1 MDPQAIQLI
10 KARVGIVD
18 MVRRFVDLRPAAGR
32 WMGVCP
38 FHQETKPSFSVNE
51 QEGFF
56 YCFGCQASG
65 DVIDFYRRMHGLEFG
80 EAIEQLAAEAG
91 VELRRGPVD
100 KKAVEASQ
108 RKKQLLEMHEL
119 AQTWFRRNL
128 SLSVGA
134 QAREYLTR
142 RGLAPEI
149 VQAFG
154 LGCSPEDWHG
164 LENFLRSKG
173 VAPERAVEAGLLVRS
188 DKGNVYDR
196 FRGRLIFPIQNLS
209 GRVIAF
215 GGRILKT
222 GDEAKYINSSDSP
235 IFKKGEH
242 LYGLPQA
249 RQAMARSRRALLTEG
264 YVDVLSLHQFGYKDA
279 CGVLGTALTAEQVRR
294 LSGFCSRIDLVFDG
308 DAAGKKAA
316 LRGSELILLSGVL
329 CRVVLLPEGE
339 DVDSVLQKQ
348 GQEAFERCLDS
359 ARDGLSFCLDT
370 LRGEFSPKDR
380 MDWIRR
386 FLDKVPEASVRADYL
401 SRIARQLGLL
411 GVSETEFRRAM
422 AEDSRRRPE
431 AQRSEAATGIP
442 AVGRDEANDRVF
454 LKFCVQHPGCV
465 AELATRGIE
474 QTLATQWGRGFFAKL
489 AAHAGQDVLPWL
501 DEGEKQ
507 FWAACRA
514 ATGGAEL
521 SEDEFRGEWDY
532 IVGKIAEAKAKAGR
546 RGLKEELRQAKEA
559 GDAERV
565 MRCLRALNDSL
576 GRDDEQH

>member
-1 MDPQAIQLI
+1 MDSQAIQAV
-10 KARVGIVD
+10 KARLNIVD

-32 WMGVCP
+32 WLGVCP

-65 DVIDFYRRMHGLEFG
+65 DVIDFYMRMNGLSFG

-91 VELRRGPVD
+91 VELKRGPVD
-100 KKAVEASQ
+100 KKAVEGQ
-108 RKKQLLEMHEL
+108 KTKKLFLDMHDL
-119 AQTWFRRNL
+119 AQAWFRRNISL
-128 SLSVGA
+128 SLGA
-134 QAREYLTR
+134 PAREYLTR
-142 RGLAPEI
+142 RGLAADI

-154 LGCSPEDWHG
+154 LGYSPEDWHG

-173 VAPERAVEAGLLVRS
+173 VAPEQAALAGLLVRNE
-188 DKGNVYDR
+188 KGNIYDR

-242 LYGLPQA
+242 LYGLSQA

-294 LSGFCSRIDLVFDG
+294 LSGFCTRIDLVFDG
-308 DAAGKKAA
+308 DAAGQKAA
-316 LRGSELILLSGVL
+316 LRSSELILLSGVS

-339 DVDSVLQKQ
+339 DVDSLLQKQ
-348 GQEAFERCLDS
+348 GQGAFEQCLDT
-359 ARDGLSFCLDT
+359 AREALSFCLDT

-380 MDWIRR
+380 MAWIKN
-386 FLDKVPEASVRADYL
+386 FLDKVPEASVRADYM
-401 SRIARQLGLL
+401 ARVAKQLGLL

-422 AEDSRRRPE
+422 AEPGKRPGSL
-431 AQRSEAATGIP
+431 ADPRPRAMP
-442 AVGRDEANDRVF
+442 AVGRDDANDRTF
-454 LKFCVQHPGCV
+454 LKFCVQHPECV
-465 AELATRGIE
+465 PQLAAHGLGQALATDWARGLWE
-474 QTLATQWGRGFFAKL
+474 KL
-489 AAHAGQDVLPWL
+489 AAHAEQDVLPWL
-501 DEGEKQ
+501 EDSEKQ
-507 FWAACRA
+507 FWASCRA
-514 ATGGAEL
+514 RIEEEQRSEKDFRAEW
-521 SEDEFRGEWDY
+521 EY
-532 IVGKIAEAKAKAGR
+532 ILGKIAAAQAKAGR
-546 RGLKEELRQAKEA
+546 RQLKEELSLAKEA
-559 GDAERV
+559 GDTERV
-565 MRCLRALNDSL
+565 RQCLQALNDSL